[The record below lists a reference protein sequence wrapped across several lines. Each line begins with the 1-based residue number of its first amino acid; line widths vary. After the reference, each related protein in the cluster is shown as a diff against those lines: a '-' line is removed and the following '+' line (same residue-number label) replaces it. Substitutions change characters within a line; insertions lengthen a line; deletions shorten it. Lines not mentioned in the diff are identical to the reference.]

1 VADFDVWHNARAVL
15 DNGTVLEIDNLHTV
29 VGVTHISRGLANMEE
44 EGFAGMSG
52 FPPAEA
58 HVYLALAMVAG
69 AGFMTWENG
78 NADSLEVALA
88 PGQTFELASGK
99 SFDVSAT
106 AATGTVFDT
115 GLDVA
120 MDAGRGVKFEYM
132 ILSDPCGPCKC
143 MSLPEGS
150 VSIVVTNI
158 EPLSGFL
165 VGSDSGFV
173 TILSQFGMN
182 VVDSLEEYPI
192 TNTGG
197 YCVYASDSS
206 GVPSGVITSFT
217 AGGVLASSFDTPL
230 AQDIE
235 NVTFDAD
242 GIMGTDPALLV
253 GPFVLPSSPAIQVFG
268 LDYPVVGAVD
278 LSAAGPSLERVT
290 VNCSSGLADGFV
302 DNIILPAVHVIDYL
316 QFNYC
321 ILPEAVVDTLA
332 NALSAAIPNGEV
344 NELGT
349 GSSAPSAASQV
360 NRQALYDAGWTLPAS
375 WLTDLTP

>member
-1 VADFDVWHNARAVL
+1 MADFDVWHNARAVL

-69 AGFMTWENG
+69 AGFLTWENG

-88 PGQTFELASGK
+88 PGQTFELASDR

-115 GLDVA
+115 GIDVA

-158 EPLSGFL
+158 GDNASFII
-165 VGSDSGFV
+165 GSDSGFV
-173 TILSQFGMN
+173 TIISPFGMN

-197 YCVYASDSS
+197 YCIYASDSNGVAS
-206 GVPSGVITSFT
+206 GSITAFT
-217 AGGVLASSFDTPL
+217 SVNILAQQFSTPL
-230 AQDIE
+230 SQDIE
-235 NVTFDAD
+235 SVTFDAD
-242 GIMGTDPALLV
+242 GIMGDNPALLA
-253 GPFVLPSSPAIQVFG
+253 GPFTLPSSPAIEEVR
-268 LDYPVVGAVD
+268 LDYPIVGAVD
-278 LSAAGPSLERVT
+278 ISAAGALLNTVV

-302 DNIILPAVHVIDYL
+302 DDIILPAVHVIDYL

-375 WLTDLTP
+375 WLTDLTL

>member
-1 VADFDVWHNARAVL
+1 VADFNVWHNARAVL

-29 VGVTHISRGLANMEE
+29 TGVTHISRGLANMEE
-44 EGFAGMSG
+44 DGFAGMSG

-69 AGFMTWENG
+69 AGFLTWENG

-115 GLDVA
+115 GIDVA
-120 MDAGRGVKFEYM
+120 MDAGRGAKFEYM

-150 VSIVVTNI
+150 VSIVVSNI
-158 EPLSGFL
+158 GNNALFL
-165 VGSDSGFV
+165 TETDSGFV
-173 TILSQFGMN
+173 TIISPFGMN

-197 YCVYASDSS
+197 YCIYASDSN
-206 GVPSGVITSFT
+206 GVPSGVLTGFLADGI
-217 AGGVLASSFDTPL
+217 LASSFTTPL
-230 AQDIE
+230 AQEI
-235 NVTFDAD
+235 NAITFDAD
-242 GIMGTDPALLV
+242 GFMIANPSVFV
-253 GPFVLPSSPAIQVFG
+253 GPFTLPPSPAIETIAFN
-268 LDYPVVGAVD
+268 YPIVGTVD
-278 LSAAGPSLERVT
+278 LSAAGPLLTTVDVT
-290 VNCSSGLADGFV
+290 CTSGAFVGFV
-302 DNIILPAVHVIDYL
+302 DNIILPAVHVIQNFSYQL
-316 QFNYC
+316 C
-321 ILPEAVVDTLA
+321 ILPEAVVDGIA
-332 NALSAAIPNGEV
+332 NALSASIPNGIV
-344 NELGT
+344 NEGGA

-375 WLTDLTP
+375 WTADLTP